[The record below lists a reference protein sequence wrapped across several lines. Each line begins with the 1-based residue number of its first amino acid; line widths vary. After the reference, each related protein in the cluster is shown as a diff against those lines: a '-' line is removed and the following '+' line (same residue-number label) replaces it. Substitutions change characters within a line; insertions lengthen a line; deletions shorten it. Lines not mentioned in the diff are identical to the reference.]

1 MQKIADPPLV
11 ITVDAERNT
20 AVGLGDRGKVEMLP
34 TPLLDQM
41 ASKIV
46 RVQAL
51 HHHYDRA
58 FGFVVKPRKKGAGE
72 PLFLRLTRAFR
83 VRILWFERVVDND
96 QVAAATGQ
104 CATDRGGQARAAGGG
119 HDFSFGVL

>member
-1 MQKIADPPLV
+1 MQKIADAAV
-11 ITVDAERNT
+11 MITIDAERDA
-20 AVGLGDRGKVEMLP
+20 AVGLGDRGKIEMLP
-34 TPLLDQM
+34 TSLLEQM
-41 ASKIV
+41 ANKIV
-46 RVQAL
+46 RMQAL
-51 HHHYDRA
+51 HHHYDRT
-58 FGFVVKPRKKGAGE
+58 FGFVVKPRKKCTGE

-83 VRILWFERVVDND
+83 VRILWFERVVDNE